1 MPAGT
6 ILPSRGVLDRQKIG
20 ESIVATAR
28 THAAEVAARLEETL
42 APFVAEGET
51 STDFLALQRQLAR
64 YVDHLLAT
72 LIEADEAHLRELGD
86 DRDPRRQRDD
96 AAQALYDKLIQLRG
110 ALTSLFGLDR
120 GNELLGIEGPTP
132 RDPRLLHRHATR
144 ALEQLRAPDPELPAQ
159 ELNGIQLDRDALA
172 AELQPATD
180 ELAAAIED
188 VNRELREAETTQGV
202 KDKAVE
208 EFDQVVGGI
217 ARMLIGA
224 DTIAGF
230 PNYSQRIRL
239 TLPASGGSR
248 SEEEEPADEEL
259 PPGQEPPQ
267 AEETLSTREDPAEAD
282 PADDRAEPPSRT
294 S

>member
-6 ILPSRGVLDRQKIG
+6 ILPSRGVLDRQRIG

-51 STDFLALQRQLAR
+51 PTDFLALQRQLAR

-86 DRDPRRQRDD
+86 DRDPRRRRDD

-144 ALEQLRAPDPELPAQ
+144 ALEQLRAPDPELPTQ

-180 ELAAAIED
+180 ELAAAIQD
-188 VNRELREAETTQGV
+188 VTRELREA
-202 KDKAVE
+202 A
-208 EFDQVVGGI
+208 
-217 ARMLIGA
+217 
-224 DTIAGF
+224 IAG
-230 PNYSQRIRL
+230 PPARRAAPLSLRPVVAASTARQIAPGSPTR
-239 TLPASGGSR
+239 PHGGASGGC
-248 SEEEEPADEEL
+248 
-259 PPGQEPPQ
+259 
-267 AEETLSTREDPAEAD
+267 
-282 PADDRAEPPSRT
+282 RAHGHCS
-294 S
+294 

>member
-6 ILPSRGVLDRQKIG
+6 ILPSRGVLDRQRIG

-51 STDFLALQRQLAR
+51 PTDFLALQRQLAR

-86 DRDPRRQRDD
+86 DRDPRRRRND
-96 AAQALYDKLIQLRG
+96 AAEVLYDKLIQMRTT
-110 ALTSLFGLDR
+110 LTGLFGEEQ
-120 GNELLGIEGPTP
+120 GNELLGIEGRTP
-132 RDPRLLHRHATR
+132 RDPLALHRHATR
-144 ALEQLRAPDPELPAQ
+144 ALEQLRAPDPELPARQ
-159 ELNGIQLDRDALA
+159 LNGIQLDRDALA

-180 ELAAAIED
+180 ELAAAIQD
-188 VNRELREAETTQGV
+188 VTRELREAETTQGV

-239 TLPASGGSR
+239 TLPATGGSR
-248 SEEEEPADEEL
+248 SEEEEPPAEEL
-259 PPGQEPPQ
+259 PPGEG
-267 AEETLSTREDPAEAD
+267 L
-282 PADDRAEPPSRT
+282 PPSEGT
-294 S
+294 SPSRESAVVPQPAGDQPEPLSRRS